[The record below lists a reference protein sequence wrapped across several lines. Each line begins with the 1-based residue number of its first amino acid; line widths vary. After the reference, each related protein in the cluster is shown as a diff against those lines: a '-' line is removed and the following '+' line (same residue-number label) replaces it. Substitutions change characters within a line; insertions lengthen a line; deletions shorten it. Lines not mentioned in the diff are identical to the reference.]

1 MQVNSSEIHPFNELP
16 EALVEELLNQCG
28 SMGDTLSRSF
38 RNLLDNKGAIRN
50 DLADNGL
57 LKHDSDLLTNQSYPT
72 TCGVDGA
79 YTLERLLSTDMVA
92 VAGVA
97 VEGLTPPSETRH
109 WEYPH
114 HLCEVLPTKHHDKT
128 GLVSKAIML
137 SMELELANSAPH
149 DVIFLDGSFTT
160 PLINIQQAL
169 YTIDEVDRHLSDI
182 LFERMKDTM
191 EAYKTVVH
199 ARRSD
204 RQFVSV
210 PKYTSHNQIAKILLK
225 DGVYEDR
232 ALLSF
237 VLSAG
242 EYIRPFPFKVPDS
255 MWSFA
260 EPFLKE
266 MGNLETIIDGMRNL
280 YVVYY
285 RPFIHSPT
293 FRLELPQ
300 SVATDRNRL
309 CKVFEAIKLQ
319 SGTPGI
325 FEPYPLYLA
334 DRMVKQMGRAVP
346 AIRKATTQ
354 EMLQFWDEA
363 EAEIYLLMHGYRTET
378 GR

>member
-28 SMGDTLSRSF
+28 SMGDTLSHSF

-92 VAGVA
+92 VAAVA

-169 YTIDEVDRHLSDI
+169 YTIDEVDSHLSDI

-191 EAYKTVVH
+191 EAYETVVH

-237 VLSAG
+237 ILSAG

-260 EPFLKE
+260 EPLLKE

-325 FEPYPLYLA
+325 FESYPLYLA

>member
-266 MGNLETIIDGMRNL
+266 LGNLETIIDGMRNL

-354 EMLQFWDEA
+354 EML
-363 EAEIYLLMHGYRTET
+363 
-378 GR
+378 

>member
-1 MQVNSSEIHPFNELP
+1 MRVNSSEIHPFNELP

-28 SMGDTLSRSF
+28 SIGNSLSSSF
-38 RNLLDNKGAIRN
+38 RQLLDNKTDIRN
-50 DLADNGL
+50 TLIDNGL
-57 LKHDSDLLTNQSYPT
+57 LCHDSDLLTTHSYPT

-114 HLCEVLPTKHHDKT
+114 HLCEVLQTRHHDRT
-128 GLVSKAIML
+128 GLVSRAIMFA
-137 SMELELANSAPH
+137 MELELADSAPH
-149 DVIFLDGSFTT
+149 DVVFLDGSFPT

-169 YTIDEVDRHLSDI
+169 YAINEVDHNLSEI
-182 LFERMKDTM
+182 LMERMKSTM
-191 EAYKTVVH
+191 EAYETIVH

-210 PKYTSHNQIAKILLK
+210 PKYTSNNQIATILLK
-225 DGVYEDR
+225 SGVYEDR

-237 VLSAG
+237 VLHAG
-242 EYIRPFPFKVPDS
+242 EYIRPFPFQVPKGT
-255 MWSFA
+255 WSFA
-260 EPFLKE
+260 EPYLKG
-266 MGNLETIIDGMRNL
+266 MDNLRSIIDGIDSL
-280 YVVYY
+280 SVVYY
-285 RPFIHSPT
+285 RPFLHSPT

-300 SVATDRNRL
+300 AVVTDKNRL
-309 CKVFEAIKLQ
+309 SSVFEAIKLQ
-319 SGTPGI
+319 SGTPGL

-334 DRMVKQMGRAVP
+334 DRMVKHMGRAIP
-346 AIRKATTQ
+346 AIRKAATQ
-354 EMLQFWDEA
+354 EMLQFWDQA
-363 EAEIYLLMHGYRTET
+363 EAEIYMLMHGYRTEI

>member
-28 SMGDTLSRSF
+28 SMGDTLSHSF

-92 VAGVA
+92 VAAVA

-169 YTIDEVDRHLSDI
+169 YTIDEVDSHLSDI

-191 EAYKTVVH
+191 EAYETVVH

-260 EPFLKE
+260 EPLLKE

-325 FEPYPLYLA
+325 FESYPLYLA

>member
-1 MQVNSSEIHPFNELP
+1 MRVNSSDIHPFNELP

-28 SMGDTLSRSF
+28 SMGDTLSHSF
-38 RNLLDNKGAIRN
+38 QYLLENKVDIRQN
-50 DLADNGL
+50 LADNGL
-57 LKHDSDLLTNQSYPT
+57 LKHDSDLLTNHSYPT

-109 WEYPH
+109 WNYPH
-114 HLCEVLPTKHHDKT
+114 HLCEVLPTRHHDKT

-149 DVIFLDGSFTT
+149 DVVFLDGSFTT

-169 YTIDEVDRHLSDI
+169 YTIDEVDSNLSN
-182 LFERMKDTM
+182 LFFEVMKDAM
-191 EAYKTVVH
+191 EAYETIVYAK
-199 ARRSD
+199 RSD

-210 PKYTSHNQIAKILLK
+210 PKYTTHNKIAKILSK
-225 DGVYEDR
+225 NGVYEDR

-237 VLSAG
+237 VLNAG
-242 EYIRPFPFKVPDS
+242 EYIRPFPFQMPKGT
-255 MWSFA
+255 WSFA
-260 EPFLKE
+260 EPRLKE
-266 MGNLETIIDGMRNL
+266 IKNLGDIVDGIDNL
-280 YVVYY
+280 CVVYY
-285 RPFIHSPT
+285 RPFLHSPT
-293 FRLELPQ
+293 FRLELPH
-300 SVATDRNRL
+300 SVATNRNRL
-309 CKVFEAIKLQ
+309 SNVFEAIQLQ

-334 DRMVKQMGRAVP
+334 DRMVKHMGRAVP

-354 EMLQFWDEA
+354 EMLKFWDQA

>member
-1 MQVNSSEIHPFNELP
+1 MRVNSSEIHPFYELP
-16 EALVEELLNQCG
+16 EALVEELLNQCEAMG
-28 SMGDTLSRSF
+28 STLSHSF
-38 RNLLDNKGAIRN
+38 QHLLENKSTIRN

-79 YTLERLLSTDMVA
+79 YTLEKLLSTDMVA
-92 VAGVA
+92 VAGGA
-97 VEGLTPPSETRH
+97 VEGLTPPSEARH

-114 HLCEVLPTKHHDKT
+114 HLCKVLHTKHHEKT

-137 SMELELANSAPH
+137 AMELELANSAPH

-160 PLINIQQAL
+160 PMINIQQAL
-169 YTIDEVDRHLSDI
+169 YTIDEVDSHLADI
-182 LFERMKDTM
+182 LFERLKETMK
-191 EAYKTVVH
+191 AYETVVH
-199 ARRSD
+199 ASRSD

-225 DGVYEDR
+225 RGIYEDR

-237 VLSAG
+237 VLHAG
-242 EYIRPFPFKVPDS
+242 EYIRPFPYNVPDS

-260 EPFLKE
+260 EPLLKE
-266 MGNLETIIDGMRNL
+266 MGNLGAIIDGLSNL

-285 RPFIHSPT
+285 RPFLHSPT
-293 FRLELPQ
+293 FRLELPK
-300 SVATDRNRL
+300 SVATNRNRL
-309 CKVFEAIKLQ
+309 SNVFEAIKLQ

-334 DRMVKQMGRAVP
+334 DRMVKQMGRAIP

-354 EMLQFWDEA
+354 EMLQYWDQA
-363 EAEIYLLMHGYRTET
+363 EAEIYLLMHGYRTEI

>member
-28 SMGDTLSRSF
+28 SNGRYTLPF
-38 RNLLDNKGAIRN
+38 FPELLLDNKGAIRN

-204 RQFVSV
+204 PAVCQR
-210 PKYTSHNQIAKILLK
+210 AKI
-225 DGVYEDR
+225 
-232 ALLSF
+232 
-237 VLSAG
+237 
-242 EYIRPFPFKVPDS
+242 
-255 MWSFA
+255 
-260 EPFLKE
+260 
-266 MGNLETIIDGMRNL
+266 
-280 YVVYY
+280 YV
-285 RPFIHSPT
+285 S
-293 FRLELPQ
+293 
-300 SVATDRNRL
+300 
-309 CKVFEAIKLQ
+309 
-319 SGTPGI
+319 
-325 FEPYPLYLA
+325 
-334 DRMVKQMGRAVP
+334 
-346 AIRKATTQ
+346 
-354 EMLQFWDEA
+354 
-363 EAEIYLLMHGYRTET
+363 
-378 GR
+378 